1 MPRGAPCRNSQAQ
14 PPRRSRVSIS
24 QVNDAIRTRESFLY
38 IKDGAV
44 SAAWV
49 ESTDYAVHPPAV
61 VLRMSDGRIVD
72 SELRY
77 LYTQT

>member
-1 MPRGAPCRNSQAQ
+1 
-14 PPRRSRVSIS
+14 
-24 QVNDAIRTRESFLY
+24 VNDAIRTRASFLY
-38 IKDGAV
+38 VKDGTESV
-44 SAAWV
+44 AWV

-77 LYTQT
+77 LYKRRVD